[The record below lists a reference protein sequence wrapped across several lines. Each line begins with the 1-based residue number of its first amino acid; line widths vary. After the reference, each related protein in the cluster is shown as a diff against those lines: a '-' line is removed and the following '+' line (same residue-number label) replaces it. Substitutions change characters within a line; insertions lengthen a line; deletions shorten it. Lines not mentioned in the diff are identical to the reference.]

1 MSMKPV
7 YSAYIDGNTIDEIV
21 GAGEEFVY
29 SDIYPQVDG
38 VFGRTALYEALAGAS
53 DNMADEVVY
62 ITLQGDPFVSHE
74 RHDNVVLGWIEGMR
88 GCNVSI
94 FSSDTACAKARRGK
108 VLRGLDCK
116 HPHYDWR
123 VPFCR
128 EHSE

>member
-1 MSMKPV
+1 MKPV

-74 RHDNVVLGWIEGMR
+74 RHGQVVLGWIEGMR
-88 GCNVSI
+88 GANVSI
-94 FSSDTACAKARRGK
+94 FSYDEPAKEYINY
-108 VLRGLDCK
+108 LRESAEEEGIA
-116 HPHYDWR
+116 WT
-123 VPFCR
+123 
-128 EHSE
+128 